1 MRTAHKDLG
10 LLSLVMGDTPGLEV
24 FDRHANGWFPIEK
37 SYGRPAG
44 SLLTGRQLQQL
55 SNGRYIPGPHQ
66 VRSYPDP
73 PAHVEESTEPPART
87 YRFSIVFVLR
97 AHSPVPV
104 NTDYLTTA
112 ITGEFKK
119 PLRNIIAGDL
129 FRDIR
134 NSHYNIN
141 TTIEQRNQQR
151 QKLAEMKQQQLSAA
165 STGNPSA
172 ENATS

>member
-1 MRTAHKDLG
+1 
-10 LLSLVMGDTPGLEV
+10 MGDTPGLEV
-24 FDRHANGWFPIEK
+24 FDRHATQWFPIEK
-37 SYGRPAG
+37 SYDRPAG

-55 SNGRYIPGPHQ
+55 SNGRYTPGPHQ

-73 PAHVEESTEPPART
+73 PAHVEEPTGAPART

-97 AHSPVPV
+97 AHSPIPV
-104 NTDYLTTA
+104 NSDNLTTA
-112 ITGEFKK
+112 ITGEFKR

-141 TTIEQRNQQR
+141 TTIEQRNVQR
-151 QKLAEMKQQQLSAA
+151 QKLAEKKQLQLSAA
-165 STGNPSA
+165 SAKKPERKRNFMTVYYRI
-172 ENATS
+172 